1 MLNKIIVTLAAI
13 LALGATSAM
22 AGGNDCPLAHPVPVV
37 VVPINAYSLAAAGG
51 AVGTFAETGNAKSVN
66 SGARDTSTAS
76 FQGNNN
82 KITTFTSSKGGAY
95 TNSLTNAGAEYFGV
109 AQSGSVWKI
118 STPSFPTPAN

>member
-22 AGGNDCPLAHPVPVV
+22 AGGNDCPPAH
-37 VVPINAYSLAAAGG
+37 PINAYSLAAAGG
-51 AVGTFAETGNAKSVN
+51 AVGTFAETSNAKSVK
-66 SGARDTSTAS
+66 SGAWDTSTAS